1 VPKLMGSNRQ
11 GTKFKIVTGV
21 WKRLPL
27 PIARSLGPL
36 AFRQLD

>member
-11 GTKFKIVTGV
+11 GAKFKIVTGV

-27 PIARSLGPL
+27 PLARSLGPL